1 MNKSDEY
8 IGYALGAMAQSV
20 REDAREMRA
29 WRPDWR
35 EGAVALAAFILIP
48 ILASLALSSLL

>member
-1 MNKSDEY
+1 MRKSDEY

-29 WRPDWR
+29 WRPSIK
-35 EGAVALAAFILIP
+35 EGAAAFAAFLLIP
-48 ILASLALSSLL
+48 ILASVLLSVL